1 MTKRGRVL
9 RDTNIGPG
17 LLTVEG
23 KQYSFRLEGMWRS
36 EVPPR
41 PGMTVDVNF
50 DTDGAPA
57 EVFAVSES
65 QVAKEHAQRAF
76 SGALRHG
83 GAVGESIGGAIGASV
98 GGGLKGR
105 FGPLTIAAELI
116 LLLSFFVLPNLRVG
130 GFVSRA
136 LSGWDAIG
144 LNPETQMTTD
154 HGLLSVMAI
163 LCLFAPAAVPFLKQ
177 AWAGW
182 LNAAPAAF
190 LLLAC
195 IAVGSQLHS
204 AASAAGRM
212 GEELG
217 GAAGREMVGQFGPT
231 YSLGAGAYL
240 ALICAIYLV
249 TRAFKRN

>member
-1 MTKRGRVL
+1 
-9 RDTNIGPG
+9 
-17 LLTVEG
+17 
-23 KQYSFRLEGMWRS
+23 
-36 EVPPR
+36 
-41 PGMTVDVNF
+41 MTVDVNF

-105 FGPLTIAAELI
+105 FGPWTIAAELI

-154 HGLLSVMAI
+154 HGLLSVLAI

-240 ALICAIYLV
+240 ALICAIYLA